1 MDRSIDIGG
10 VTNPIQLRQLL
21 YKVILE
27 EDQKEMLAIEET
39 KKFKERQSQKREL
52 RKNIQLAK
60 FRSYAEYV
68 LRIPTILTI
77 NLY

>member
-60 FRSYAEYV
+60 FRSYSEYV